1 VLVAAGSLALA
12 GCGGSE
18 RQDASEPEG
27 EFALDVIEA
36 SFPAEQRLAET
47 STMRIVVRNDS
58 NEVAPHIAVTVK
70 SDSESGSGPAFAER
84 VDDAQL
90 SDPSRPVWVVDEE
103 PDAAFVAHTNT
114 WAFPRVGPGD
124 TAEFEWKVTAVQA
137 GDYSLRYEVWP
148 GLHGKSELAGGGT
161 TSGAF
166 QVSVDGRPPDAR
178 VDGDGDVVRE
188 EPAN

>member
-1 VLVAAGSLALA
+1 VLVAAASVALA
-12 GCGGSE
+12 GCGGNE
-18 RQDASEPEG
+18 RQDANEPED

-58 NEVAPHIAVTVK
+58 NEVVPHIAVTVK
-70 SDSESGSGPAFAER
+70 NDSEDATGPAFAER

-90 SDPSRPVWVVDEE
+90 ADPSRPVWVVDED
-103 PDAAFVAHTNT
+103 PAAAFVAHTNT
-114 WAFPRVGPGD
+114 WAFPRVQPGD

-137 GDYSLRYEVWP
+137 GDYNLRYEVWP
-148 GLHGKSELAGGGT
+148 GLHGKAELADGGT
-161 TSGAF
+161 TSGTFA
-166 QVSVDGRPPDAR
+166 VNVDGRPPDAR
-178 VDGDGDVVRE
+178 VDDDGNVVRE